1 MSGNSDKVAMLAS
14 IEHGF
19 ARWTKWKEIDGD
31 SSLARPCQEPDDC
44 LCVKAIHKWQVFF
57 QSSVHGMLKALGV
70 GPGLSEKDL
79 TISCSWRPSCLN
91 LNLPSFFFRQTY
103 APIFLYQLP
112 SIWCLLEKKSHLP
125 SLSIH
130 GRLKPPMESCLF
142 HIEIWKTKRERCQS
156 DSGARGKTIV
166 VFGSNFVMLKFYSF
180 EKKMAKGMRSFNIA
194 SGAAGRDVSS
204 PRSHQM
210 WWISGP
216 NRPRILLVNIF
227 ETSDLD
233 LLDLCWMSPDTL
245 RWQLWRS
252 EWWCPETHVRLRG
265 FLSNC
270 AHVVLFFSCFE
281 DQSWNVILWHTQWIL
296 DGLLWT
302 EALTEA
308 TARSVSCLV
317 LKQANPVHDAFSI
330 IYHLNRKWYF
340 H

>member
-1 MSGNSDKVAMLAS
+1 
-14 IEHGF
+14 
-19 ARWTKWKEIDGD
+19 
-31 SSLARPCQEPDDC
+31 
-44 LCVKAIHKWQVFF
+44 
-57 QSSVHGMLKALGV
+57 
-70 GPGLSEKDL
+70 
-79 TISCSWRPSCLN
+79 
-91 LNLPSFFFRQTY
+91 
-103 APIFLYQLP
+103 
-112 SIWCLLEKKSHLP
+112 
-125 SLSIH
+125 
-130 GRLKPPMESCLF
+130 
-142 HIEIWKTKRERCQS
+142 
-156 DSGARGKTIV
+156 
-166 VFGSNFVMLKFYSF
+166 
-180 EKKMAKGMRSFNIA
+180 MRSFNIA

-210 WWISGP
+210 WWIPGP
-216 NRPRILLVNIF
+216 NRPRILQVNIF

-233 LLDLCWMSPDTL
+233 LLDLCWMSPDPL

-330 IYHLNRKWYF
+330 IYHVNRKWYF
-340 H
+340 HYLICGINRCFNVLQQHLLKPLYETQDPKRVACHLCIIGLQVLCSFRRNWGIVSLKPRPWKEALHPRLLLLHGQD